1 MTTVELLV
9 ERKEFHLKDMLRS
22 DKLPT
27 LLNFVQSF
35 GALSPFMRD
44 FVQFRIVLD
53 ASIAQEHLRWLL
65 GKRTNPS
72 ATTSIHE
79 AIVSGVVVAFAPSYI
94 EREILEHEE
103 EIAGDSG
110 VPIAEVRRLWLVM
123 RESLQLYPMD
133 AVPDEVRQ
141 LVDLDDEP
149 YCVVRQQVGARAIL
163 TRDPHFRKMG
173 EPIVMEQIDPVLR
186 DYARAS
192 TVKIGVA
199 LGSGVAFTISFEM
212 IPLLFR
218 ALQGM
223 AAWIKR
229 QSATTQLVLICGAL
243 ILIIHPKSRAKF
255 VSAWQAIAPVITDL
269 ALEALTPV
277 MLEAAQATEDATR
290 HLRTLEAAF
299 PPPAKTTLI
308 MHARAVSIMARR
320 PMSIDEFERRVRQDG
335 YIPRSSNVRTYL
347 RRVLLRAPDFVQ
359 VSAGQWMF
367 KPVDHSVG
375 K

>member
-1 MTTVELLV
+1 
-9 ERKEFHLKDMLRS
+9 
-22 DKLPT
+22 
-27 LLNFVQSF
+27 
-35 GALSPFMRD
+35 
-44 FVQFRIVLD
+44 
-53 ASIAQEHLRWLL
+53 
-65 GKRTNPS
+65 
-72 ATTSIHE
+72 
-79 AIVSGVVVAFAPSYI
+79 
-94 EREILEHEE
+94 
-103 EIAGDSG
+103 
-110 VPIAEVRRLWLVM
+110 
-123 RESLQLYPMD
+123 
-133 AVPDEVRQ
+133 
-141 LVDLDDEP
+141 
-149 YCVVRQQVGARAIL
+149 
-163 TRDPHFRKMG
+163 
-173 EPIVMEQIDPVLR
+173 MEQIDPVLR

-199 LGSGVAFTISFEM
+199 LGSGMAFTISFEM

-229 QSATTQLVLICGAL
+229 QSATTQLVLISGAL

-269 ALEALTPV
+269 ALEAFTPIV
-277 MLEAAQATEDATR
+277 LEAAQATEDATR

-299 PPPAKTTLI
+299 PPPAKMTLI

-347 RRVLLRAPDFVQ
+347 RRVLFRAPDFVQ